1 MLWWLALTGC
11 ADITPIEDGA
21 TFGSVEVVQDWFTS
35 TGLVRSGDT
44 TLMVDAGFRER
55 AMRRSLEKRGVEPED
70 VDHVLLTHGHGDHV
84 AALALYSNA
93 EIWALPE
100 EDSVL
105 EEQGVSATSD
115 LVAGS
120 QSFGDITVE
129 VLPVPGHTPGS
140 AVYVIDGVA
149 LLGDTAQ
156 IAKDGRLTPVA
167 EKYSEDPEEAEKSL
181 GTMAQALLDLGVS
194 VILPSHSG
202 PGDDETL
209 QAYLDGLP

>member
-1 MLWWLALTGC
+1 MWWWMMAVGC

-21 TFGSVEVVQDWFTS
+21 VFGSVEVVQDWFTS
-35 TGLVRSGDT
+35 TALVQSGDT

-55 AMRRSLEKRGVEPED
+55 AMRRSLRKRGVEPDE

-93 EIWALPE
+93 EVWALPE
-100 EDSVL
+100 EAAVL
-105 EEQGVSATSD
+105 DEQGVSATLD
-115 LVAGS
+115 LTLGTQDFDGIA
-120 QSFGDITVE
+120 VE
-129 VLPVPGHTPGS
+129 VVAVPGHTPGS
-140 AVYVIDGVA
+140 AVFVIDGVA

-167 EKYSEDPEEAEKSL
+167 EKYSEDPVQAEESL

-194 VILPSHSG
+194 VVLPSHSG
-202 PGDDETL
+202 SGNAQTL
-209 QAYLDGLP
+209 QDYLDGR